1 MKRCIISSIFVL
13 LSIGAYAQKLNSTVD
28 VSNDYLSSFGAFSK
42 SDIPMCIPD
51 SLLQFNK
58 DFDYTVF
65 ENPFKG
71 SYEFSPYSV
80 QIKPEAGDYGV
91 RRFYMRAGAGWQM
104 YPVLDAFFSPELK
117 NNPSLKLSI
126 YQKGGGFFGKYCNSK
141 GEKLED
147 NYLNLNER
155 FGSVIH
161 YDTKR
166 LSLSFDA
173 AYDGVYGGVV
183 SDPTLMHGAD
193 LSLDLRTL
201 GNRFFAYRLKLDYEF
216 SSVRN
221 VNENYADML
230 MTLEPKTRKAL
241 SFPLDI
247 RAQYTGGKYLASV
260 VPHIRLR
267 YSWVDLTIGAK
278 LTYWNGGEK
287 KFKINPDVHVN
298 FNIKDAATIY
308 LDADGGQKFISKG
321 EVLHYNAQITK
332 IDFTHCDVTARFNAG
347 VRGRIGGSF
356 EYDVNG
362 GFTFYN
368 EAPLDYLI
376 QYPQGSLNVVCLNLV
391 KYNLAYANA
400 VLSYKSER
408 LDIDAGLHYR
418 FTNLTGDFQ
427 AFDLP
432 MFSGS
437 LRLTYNWQKRI
448 FVGIGAE
455 GSTERT
461 GAYLEKPT
469 RSYLPWY
476 IDLGA
481 SAEYRITREFG
492 IWVRGT
498 NLLNRTIMRRPLYV
512 EKGINVTGGISLNF

>member
-1 MKRCIISSIFVL
+1 MISVL
-13 LSIGAYAQKLNSTVD
+13 FCLGSYAQKLNSTVD

-42 SDIPMCIPD
+42 TDIAMCIPD

-80 QIKPEAGDYGV
+80 QLKPEAGDYGV
-91 RRFYMRAGAGWQM
+91 RRFYLRAGAGWQM
-104 YPVLDAFFSPELK
+104 YPVLDAVYSPELK
-117 NNPSLKLSI
+117 DNPALKLSV
-126 YQKGGGFFGKYCNSK
+126 YQKGGGFFGKYCNSN
-141 GEKLED
+141 GEKLDD
-147 NYLNLNER
+147 NYLNLSER

-161 YDTKR
+161 YDTKGM
-166 LSLSFDA
+166 SLRFDA

-193 LSLDLRTL
+193 VSLDLRTL

-216 SSVRN
+216 SSVRK

-241 SFPLDI
+241 SFPFDI

-260 VPHIRLR
+260 IPHIRLR

-287 KFKINPDVHVN
+287 KFKINPDVHVS
-298 FNIKDAATIY
+298 FNVKDAATIY
-308 LDADGGQKFISKG
+308 LDADGGQNFISTS
-321 EVLHYNAQITK
+321 EVLHYNPQITAPS
-332 IDFTHCDVTARFNAG
+332 FTHCDETARFNAG
-347 VRGRIGGSF
+347 VRGRIAGSF

-376 QYPQGSLNVVCLNLV
+376 QPESGSLNVVCLNLV

-408 LDIDAGLHYR
+408 LDVDAGLHYR
-418 FTNLTGDFQ
+418 FTNLQSDFK

-437 LRLTYNWQKRI
+437 LRITYNWQKRI
-448 FVGIGAE
+448 YVGVGAE
-455 GSTERT
+455 GSSERA
-461 GAYLEKPT
+461 GAYINKTT

-476 IDLGA
+476 VDLGA

-492 IWVRGT
+492 VWVRGT